1 MPQNCQLTIGRL
13 LLQTEHRRSKSEI
26 VYRRTRYTWND
37 FGTRI
42 RKLASGLES
51 MGVKKGSKVAVV
63 DFDSNRYLE
72 AYYAVPM
79 MGAILHTVNVR
90 LPSGHIA
97 YTMAHAEDE
106 YVLLRDEFIPL
117 AAKIASSAR
126 SMKGVI
132 TMSDSGSAPSLPTM
146 NVKFYDDLLAAG
158 DPAYQFPELSED
170 AVATLFYTSG
180 TTGTPNGV
188 WFTHRQLVLHTLATQ
203 IGLAAGA
210 PGHRLEGRDVILP
223 LVPFFHVHSWGV
235 PYVAGLNGQKIVMA
249 GKYDP
254 VEIIDIIARE
264 RVSFSHMVPTLL
276 NMIISQPSAV
286 SEGDALSKWKVLVEG
301 APLSRELA
309 DRARRFGIR
318 VMSGYGLSEAG
329 PVLTLANPT
338 ERSASFS
345 EDELL
350 SGVLLKTGIPL
361 PLVELRV
368 VDAKMNDVPRDDR
381 AIGEV
386 VVRGPW
392 LAEEYRKDGQKTRD
406 LWAGGWLHTGDMATI
421 DEEGYIT
428 LVDRRRDA
436 IKSGDEWIPSIIL
449 EDLLVRHP
457 AISEAAVIGAFDK
470 KWGERPVA
478 VVSLREGQDTTEA
491 SLHRHMQKYV
501 DEGKIAEFW
510 VPERFFICAAA
521 LPRSSSGRLD
531 KKALRERYATVL
543 PPRSA

>member
-1 MPQNCQLTIGRL
+1 MPQNYQLTLGRL

-26 VYRRTRYTWND
+26 VYQKTRYTWND
-37 FGTRI
+37 FNARI

-97 YTMAHAEDE
+97 YTMVHAEDE

-117 AAKIASSAR
+117 ATKIASSAR

-158 DPAYQFPELSED
+158 DPAYEFPELSED
-170 AVATLFYTSG
+170 TVASLFYTSG
-180 TTGTPNGV
+180 TTGIPNGV
-188 WFTHRQLVLHTLATQ
+188 WFTHRQLVLQTLATQ
-203 IGLAAGA
+203 IGLTAGA
-210 PGHRLEGRDVILP
+210 PGHRLERRDVILP
-223 LVPFFHVHSWGV
+223 LVPFFHVHSWGM

-254 VEIIDIIARE
+254 VEIISIIAQE
-264 RVSFSHMVPTLL
+264 KVTFSHMVPTLL
-276 NMIISQPSAV
+276 NTIISQPSAV
-286 SEGDALSKWKVLVEG
+286 SEGDAMSKWKVVVG
-301 APLSRELA
+301 GGPLSRELA

-318 VMSGYGLSEAG
+318 VMSGYGLSETG
-329 PVLTLANPT
+329 SVLTLATPT
-338 ERSASFS
+338 EKSASFS

-350 SGVLLKTGIPL
+350 NSVLLRTGMPIPL
-361 PLVELRV
+361 VQLKV
-368 VDAKMNDVPRDDR
+368 VDAMMNDVPRDDKT
-381 AIGEV
+381 IGEV
-386 VVRGPW
+386 VVKGPW
-392 LAEEYRKDGQKTRD
+392 FTQDYYKDEKKTKE
-406 LWAGGWLHTGDMATI
+406 LWAGGWLHTGDMAVI
-421 DEEGYIT
+421 NEEGYIT

-436 IKSGDEWIPSIIL
+436 IKSGGEWIPSVIL

-457 AISEAAVIGAFDK
+457 AISEAAVIGADDR
-470 KWGERPVA
+470 KWGERPIA
-478 VVSLREGQDTTEA
+478 VVSLRDGQETTEA
-491 SLHRHMQKYV
+491 SLLKHVEKYV
-501 DEGKIAEFW
+501 DEGKIARFW
-510 VPERFFICAAA
+510 VPERFVICAEA
-521 LPRSSSGRLD
+521 LPRTSTGKLD
-531 KKALRERYATVL
+531 KKTLRERYGTVL
-543 PPRSA
+543 TAK